1 MTGMRDFVIDQMF
14 ARMDDGMTYEGA
26 LEDILNIA
34 QTGLQLVRTEHLSK
48 SYKELVECAEELYS
62 EMSMLSE
69 AQQEEYAD
77 AMMDGFY
84 RTRYTK

>member
-1 MTGMRDFVIDQMF
+1 MTGMRDFAIDQMF

-34 QTGLQLVRTEHLSK
+34 QTGLQLVRTESLK
-48 SYKELVECAEELYS
+48 KNYKELIECTEELYS
-62 EMSMLSE
+62 EMAMLSE
-69 AQQEEYAD
+69 AEQEGYAE
-77 AMMDGFY
+77 AMMNGFY